1 MNGILSAAS
10 LLLHGVVGQLF
21 ATPVA
26 MILNELDADNW
37 SDHVQ
42 RDGG

>member
-21 ATPVA
+21 AAPVA
-26 MILNELDADNW
+26 IILNDLDADNW
-37 SDHVQ
+37 IDHV
-42 RDGG
+42 